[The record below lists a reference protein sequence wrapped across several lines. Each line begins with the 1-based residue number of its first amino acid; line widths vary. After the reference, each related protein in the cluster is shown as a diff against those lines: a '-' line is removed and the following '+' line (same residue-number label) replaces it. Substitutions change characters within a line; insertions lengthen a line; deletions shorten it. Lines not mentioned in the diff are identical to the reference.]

1 MVQPM
6 SERLEVS
13 GLTVRYARRPAI
25 VDVSI
30 TVEPGEIVTVIGP
43 NGAGKT
49 TLLRAISGL
58 VPMHSGTISFG
69 RARLDKMPS
78 HRIVDIGVIHVPEG
92 RHLFPE
98 MTTLENLDMGAYS
111 GRGREL
117 RRKTLDVVYSHFPR
131 LRERTRQAAGSMSGG
146 EQQMLATGRA
156 LMGRPEVLLLDE
168 PTTGL
173 APLMVKEVAA
183 AIADLVSA
191 VGCAVLLVE
200 QNVSLALRLASRG
213 YVLEL
218 GRVVASGPSKALAVD
233 PRVREAYLAGG

>member
-1 MVQPM
+1 M
-6 SERLEVS
+6 VS

-58 VPMHSGTISFG
+58 VPVHSGTISFG

-92 RHLFPE
+92 RHLFPD

-111 GRGREL
+111 GRGRGL

-131 LRERTRQAAGSMSGG
+131 LRERTRQAAGSLSGG

-168 PTTGL
+168 PATGL

-218 GRVVASGPSKALAVD
+218 GQVVASGPSTALAVD
-233 PRVREAYLAGG
+233 SRVREAYLAGR